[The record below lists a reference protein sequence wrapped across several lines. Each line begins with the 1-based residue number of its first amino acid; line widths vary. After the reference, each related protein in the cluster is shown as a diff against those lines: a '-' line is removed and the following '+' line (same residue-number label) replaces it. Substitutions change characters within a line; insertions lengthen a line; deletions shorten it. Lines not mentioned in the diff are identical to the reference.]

1 MRVTPQLLKAR
12 SGEFALESI
21 LLLKLRGLG
30 LVGLGC
36 LGDCLGLEWLD
47 LSGNALTQLG
57 PLASLRQLAV
67 LNVADNRLT
76 GLEPL
81 AACENLQCLNA
92 AGNLLAGPAQLQCL
106 AGLRGLERL
115 RLRDPL
121 ARLSNPLC
129 ASPCY
134 WASVRELL
142 PGLKVIITDGEGNVL
157 LQRRAITKYHSGGL
171 WTNAC
176 CSHPVGDVLADAK
189 LRLMEELGVQTEIE
203 EVGHFVYRHVFEN
216 GMTEYEFDHVLLGRI
231 ARDTLLFPDP
241 AEADAT
247 QWMSVE
253 ELEQQLTEV
262 PEKFTPWFITAAPIA
277 LEVLKKKASLPQGQC
292 H

>member
-1 MRVTPQLLKAR
+1 MNSSTQVVLLVSPLDAPLGTC
-12 SGEFALESI
+12 S
-21 LLLKLRGLG
+21 KLQAHVEGKLHR
-30 LVGLGC
+30 
-36 LGDCLGLEWLD
+36 
-47 LSGNALTQLG
+47 AF
-57 PLASLRQLAV
+57 
-67 LNVADNRLT
+67 
-76 GLEPL
+76 
-81 AACENLQCLNA
+81 
-92 AGNLLAGPAQLQCL
+92 
-106 AGLRGLERL
+106 
-115 RLRDPL
+115 
-121 ARLSNPLC
+121 
-129 ASPCY
+129 
-134 WASVRELL
+134 SVFL
-142 PGLKVIITDGEGNVL
+142 TDGEGNVL

-231 ARDTLLFPDP
+231 ARDTPLFPDP

-247 QWMSVE
+247 QWMRVE

-277 LEVLKKKASLPQGQC
+277 LEVLKK
-292 H
+292 